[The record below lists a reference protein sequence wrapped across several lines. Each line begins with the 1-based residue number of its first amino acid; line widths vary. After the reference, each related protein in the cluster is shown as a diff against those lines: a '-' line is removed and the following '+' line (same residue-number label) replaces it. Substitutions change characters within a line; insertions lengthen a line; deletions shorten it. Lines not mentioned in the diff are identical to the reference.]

1 MKCHT
6 ATIQRDTLWSDR
18 KVGGHLRRSCGV
30 KGWAACMVRLQQVS
44 SSQAP
49 SPLGTLPSPL
59 AVAWPG
65 QASGEK
71 EL

>member
-1 MKCHT
+1 MGCLHG
-6 ATIQRDTLWSDR
+6 Q
-18 KVGGHLRRSCGV
+18 V
-30 KGWAACMVRLQQVS
+30 AAGQLF
-44 SSQAP
+44 P
-49 SPLGTLPSPL
+49 GTLPSPL